1 MTRTL
6 AVGTNIGTWQVAGH
20 LGEGGSGEV
29 YEVISADG
37 RRAALKWVPPWH
49 PSRAMLES
57 MLHDEAFLGQFL
69 RHPGLIEVY
78 GLLTGPRGSQALLME
93 LMDRGS
99 LSSFLGRSGGAS
111 VPAACV
117 AWIGWQ
123 VCTALDFAHRCVD
136 ATGRHLCIVHRDI
149 SPHNLML
156 SSSGAI
162 KLGDFGIALARERH
176 QATASGLVKGKLAY
190 VAPEQINRGQIDGRT
205 DLYAVGLTLAEAAI
219 GGSLTRGLSISQCLL
234 RASSAAIDPHGLLE
248 GIPTELRRIVL
259 KATAQ
264 RMEDRYASAAEM
276 GDDIAR
282 CGLPMGSAQEL
293 VDWMESFETDEAIGR
308 LDHILDDLGG

>member
-1 MTRTL
+1 MTRAL
-6 AVGTNIGTWQVAGH
+6 AVGTAIGSWQVTGL

-29 YEVISADG
+29 YEVSSADG

-69 RHPGLIEVY
+69 RHPAIIEIY

-99 LSSFLGRSGGAS
+99 LSALLGRTGNNPLPIS
-111 VPAACV
+111 CV
-117 AWIGWQ
+117 AWVGWQ
-123 VCTALDFAHRCVD
+123 VCAALDFAHRCTD
-136 ATGRHLCIVHRDI
+136 QSGQPLCIVHRDI

-156 SSSGAI
+156 TSTGAV

-176 QATASGLVKGKLAY
+176 QATASGTVKGKLAY
-190 VAPEQINRGQIDGRT
+190 VAPEQVNRGLIDART

-234 RASSAAIDPHGLLE
+234 RAANAQIDPQGLLE
-248 GIPTELRRIVL
+248 QLPVELHRIV
-259 KATAQ
+259 Q
-264 RMEDRYASAAEM
+264 RASAARIEDRYTCAAEM
-276 GDDIAR
+276 GEEILSS
-282 CGLPMGSAQEL
+282 GLPMGSAEEL
-293 VDWMESFETDEAIGR
+293 ADWMSSLETPGTVGR